1 MNLKNKTMSVQTIYT
16 KGGWFT
22 NPTFAVGLT
31 AHAGGG
37 QTSALQL
44 ANRYNT
50 VSTVASGGD
59 SVKMPVIV
67 TEYTVV
73 KVKNSSGTSLNLFP
87 VKGGNLGAGVDTA
100 VAVAGGASVEY
111 VSTGN
116 NNWQQV

>member
-1 MNLKNKTMSVQTIYT
+1 MSVQTIYT

-22 NPTFAVGLT
+22 SPTYAAGLT

-44 ANRYNT
+44 ANRFNII
-50 VSTVASGGD
+50 STVASAGD

-67 TEYTVV
+67 TQNTTI
-73 KVKNSSGTSLNLFP
+73 KVKNTSGTSLNLFP
-87 VKGGNLGAGVDTA
+87 VKGGNIGAGVDTA
-100 VAVAGGASVEY
+100 VAVAGGTSAEF